1 MDNILRVCIVGRHYD
16 IPTQEISQETLIA
29 LNHLIDESQNINPK
43 DLLKAFLEA
52 SEISNTF
59 KTTIQKANQILES
72 NKNS

>member
-43 DLLKAFLEA
+43 DLLKAFWKL
-52 SEISNTF
+52 
-59 KTTIQKANQILES
+59 QKSQTLS
-72 NKNS
+72 KQQSKKPTKS